1 MGSRPRV
8 CFHKDREWWS
18 PGWSSHSLTTKL
30 HFCYGR
36 TQPLA
41 QKVKAV
47 KATQNFVAS
56 GRARPPHPLP
66 SPGRAGLG
74 HSVPDYCY
82 VPRMRTE
89 RYLRTETRVKA
100 VCLRTVAAVV
110 GLTEGK
116 QTLDLNFVPMGLEE

>member
-1 MGSRPRV
+1 MV
-8 CFHKDREWWS
+8 A
-18 PGWSSHSLTTKL
+18 PGVGLTFPYTAKL
-30 HFCYGR
+30 HFCYGW

-56 GRARPPHPLP
+56 GWSPASSPLP
-66 SPGRAGLG
+66 CPGRVGLG
-74 HSVPDYCY
+74 HSVPDYCR

-89 RYLRTETRVKA
+89 KCLRTETRVKA
-100 VCLRTVAAVV
+100 ACLRTVAAVV
-110 GLTEGK
+110 GSTEGN